1 MRITKDHLKKF
12 IDLDTVFSAAIT
24 VFFLVIFIT
33 TLPMEEMTTYLLP
46 RLLGTL
52 GIIIGLAA
60 LIVKFYKISE
70 KGEKGEVKDK
80 KEKPKGINVLY
91 TILFTLAY
99 FFLMRPLGFILTTAI
114 AILAFSFLM
123 KSRKRVVVI
132 IVAVLLPIA
141 LHLLFVSLLKVS
153 LPQGIVESIL
163 RF

>member
-1 MRITKDHLKKF
+1 MNPTAGYHNLCLFGYQIIEQEFELT
-12 IDLDTVFSAAIT
+12 DLV
-24 VFFLVIFIT
+24 
-33 TLPMEEMTTYLLP
+33 
-46 RLLGTL
+46 
-52 GIIIGLAA
+52 
-60 LIVKFYKISE
+60 E

-114 AILAFSFLM
+114 AIVAFSFLM
-123 KSRKRVVVI
+123 KSRERVVVI

-163 RF
+163 QF